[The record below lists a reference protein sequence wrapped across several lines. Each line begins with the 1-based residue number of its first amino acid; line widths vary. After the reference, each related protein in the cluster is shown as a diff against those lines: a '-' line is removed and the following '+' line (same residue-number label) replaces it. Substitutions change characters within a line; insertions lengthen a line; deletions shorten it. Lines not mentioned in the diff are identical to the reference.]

1 MSIVA
6 TPEID
11 PLESGVTADGEAFL
25 RPTGRAKVEALGLL
39 LGMLAVLLGLA
50 LTVGAALPIGQ

>member
-6 TPEID
+6 TPEA
-11 PLESGVTADGEAFL
+11 PLESGINPDGSAFV

-39 LGMLAVLLGLA
+39 LGMLAILLGLA
-50 LTVGAALPIGQ
+50 LTVGSALPVGQ